1 MSIELTIRDLDLL
14 RTLTRRIRVLNHRCA
29 APVWWPD
36 TPHSRRATRRI
47 QQLINT
53 DWLESHLVNAH
64 PPLLVERPLF
74 AWQPNGPSP
83 EPEDV
88 ALACRGRWT
97 SAALP
102 TEVLV
107 ASPKSAALFGS
118 SARGLPPAEHLNH
131 DLRLAAVYLH
141 YRSQQPQLAALWRG
155 EHCFGK
161 AGYRIKDPDAFLV
174 DPQGR
179 VRRVIE
185 SAGRYSAAQVE
196 SFHKHCAEYSLP
208 YELW

>member
-1 MSIELTIRDLDLL
+1 MSLEPTTRDLDLL
-14 RTLTRRIRVLNHRCA
+14 RTLTRRVRALDRRWVRS
-29 APVWWPD
+29 VWWPGCAK
-36 TPHSRRATRRI
+36 SRRPHRRI
-47 QQLINT
+47 DELI
-53 DWLESHLVNAH
+53 DAEWLESHLVNVH
-64 PPLLVERPLF
+64 PPLLVEGPLF
-74 AWQPNGPSP
+74 AWQPNERGP
-83 EPEDV
+83 EPEEV
-88 ALACRGRWT
+88 ASSCRSRWT
-97 SAALP
+97 SAAVP

-107 ASPKSAALFGS
+107 ASPKSAAVFGS

-141 YRSQQPQLAALWRG
+141 YRSQQPQLAARWRG

-174 DPQGR
+174 DPQGC

-196 SFHKHCAEYSLP
+196 SFHEHCVEYSLP